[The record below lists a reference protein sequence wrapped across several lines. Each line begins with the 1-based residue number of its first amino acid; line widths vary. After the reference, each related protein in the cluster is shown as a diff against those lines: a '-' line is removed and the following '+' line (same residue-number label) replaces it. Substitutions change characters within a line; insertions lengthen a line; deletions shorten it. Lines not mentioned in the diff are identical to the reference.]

1 MSPCPGLAG
10 DSSEGCEPGCSCS
23 HEVDGMKI
31 RKATAS
37 DADEIARI
45 INAAFEIEREF
56 RRGERTSPS
65 EVLTSMSRNHEIFL
79 VAEEGDRLT
88 GAVEVRVDG
97 DAGYFGMLAVD
108 ASVRRGGIGRAL
120 VEAAEAHCRRAGCSV
135 MTMSTGEN
143 RTELIPYYEKMGYR
157 VTAVEPSTSS
167 AFKYPI
173 RIVNMEKRL

>member
-1 MSPCPGLAG
+1 MSSPPGTMAG
-10 DSSEGCEPGCSCS
+10 FRNEGAP
-23 HEVDGMKI
+23 MKI
-31 RKATAS
+31 RRATAS
-37 DADEIARI
+37 DADDIARI

-65 EVLTSMSRNHEIFL
+65 EVLTSISMEREIFL
-79 VAEEGDRLT
+79 VAEDGGRLL
-88 GAVEVRVDG
+88 GAVEVRVGG

-120 VEAAEAHCRRAGCSV
+120 VEAAEAHCRGAGCSV

-167 AFKYPI
+167 AFKYSI
-173 RIVNMEKRL
+173 RVVSMEKRL

>member
-1 MSPCPGLAG
+1 VP
-10 DSSEGCEPGCSCS
+10 
-23 HEVDGMKI
+23 I
-31 RKATAS
+31 RQATAS
-37 DADEIARI
+37 DADEIARV

-56 RRGERTSPS
+56 RRGERTSPA
-65 EVLTSMSRNHEIFL
+65 EVLTTMSRNHEIFL
-79 VAEEGDRLT
+79 VAEEGGRLVA
-88 GAVEVRVDG
+88 AVEVRVDG

-143 RTELIPYYEKMGYR
+143 RTELIPYYEKMGYW
-157 VTAVEPSTSS
+157 VTAIEASTNP

-173 RIVNMEKRL
+173 RVVNMEKPL

>member
-1 MSPCPGLAG
+1 MVSP
-10 DSSEGCEPGCSCS
+10 ES
-23 HEVDGMKI
+23 HEVHGMKI
-31 RKATAS
+31 RQATAS

-45 INAAFEIEREF
+45 INAAFAIEREF

-65 EVLTSMSRNHEIFL
+65 EVVTSISMKHDIFL
-79 VAEEGDRLT
+79 VAEDRSRLV

-97 DAGYFGMLAVD
+97 EAGYFGMLAVD

-120 VEAAEAHCRRAGCSV
+120 VQAAEAHCRNAGCSI

-157 VTAVEPSTSS
+157 VTAVEPSSNP

-173 RIVNMEKRL
+173 RVVKMEKPL

>member
-1 MSPCPGLAG
+1 
-10 DSSEGCEPGCSCS
+10 
-23 HEVDGMKI
+23 MKI
-31 RKATAS
+31 RQATAS
-37 DADEIARI
+37 DAAEIARI
-45 INAAFEIEREF
+45 INAAFEIERDF

-65 EVLTSMSRNHEIFL
+65 EVLASMSRKREIFL
-79 VAEEGDRLT
+79 VAEDGGGLV
-88 GAVEVRVDG
+88 GAVEVRVES

-120 VEAAEAHCRRAGCSV
+120 VEAAEAHCRGAGCSV

-157 VTAVEPSTSS
+157 VTAVEPSTNP

-173 RIVNMEKRL
+173 RVVNMEKPL

>member
-1 MSPCPGLAG
+1 
-10 DSSEGCEPGCSCS
+10 
-23 HEVDGMKI
+23 MKI
-31 RKATAS
+31 RQATAS

-120 VEAAEAHCRRAGCSV
+120 VEAAEAHCRSAGCSI

-157 VTAVEPSTSS
+157 VTAVEPSTNP

-173 RIVNMEKRL
+173 RVVNMEKPL

>member
-1 MSPCPGLAG
+1 MAATMAG
-10 DSSEGCEPGCSCS
+10 SGNRVP
-23 HEVDGMKI
+23 MKI
-31 RKATAS
+31 RRATEP

-65 EVLTSMSRNHEIFL
+65 EILTSMTDEIFL
-79 VAEEGDRLT
+79 VAEGGGRLV
-88 GAVEVRVDG
+88 GAVEVRVEG

-108 ASVRRGGIGRAL
+108 ASARRGGIGRAL
-120 VEAAEAHCRRAGCSV
+120 VEAAEAHCREAGCSV

-157 VTAVEPSTSS
+157 VTGVEPSTSS

-173 RIVNMEKRL
+173 RVVNMEKRL